1 MSLALSRLLRL
12 MRPNGRTS
20 SSRPLDLVAAC
31 SMLTLVCPTQQDM
44 ITLHTVCSSQHTDNS
59 TKTSLHSHTMQL
71 PHKMLYH
78 LLGYSDGTNGTG
90 EGRGKGTAKERKQE
104 KRRVQVKCL
113 SYQLLQQVLNSWVE
127 FGGHRGLEVKL
138 HLLRLA
144 LGPLEI
150 GHEAILLLLLHE
162 PAVIN
167 TINSVSNLHSTA
179 TISLLLGH
187 SNLGVSVL

>member
-1 MSLALSRLLRL
+1 
-12 MRPNGRTS
+12 
-20 SSRPLDLVAAC
+20 
-31 SMLTLVCPTQQDM
+31 
-44 ITLHTVCSSQHTDNS
+44 
-59 TKTSLHSHTMQL
+59 
-71 PHKMLYH
+71 MLYH

-104 KRRVQVKCL
+104 KRRVQVRCL

-138 HLLRLA
+138 HLLWLA
-144 LGPLEI
+144 LGPLKL

-167 TINSVSNLHSTA
+167 TINSVSNLHGTA
-179 TISLLLGH
+179 IISLLLGH